1 MPADEKPSVFS
12 IQEWCFAARIS
23 APLFFKER
31 RNGRGPRVAHVGRRL
46 LVLES
51 PCDYFARLAL
61 EAESAQTRVLATV

>member
-1 MPADEKPSVFS
+1 MSAADEKQAVYS
-12 IQEWCFAARIS
+12 IQEWCFASRIS

-51 PCDYFARLAL
+51 PVDYYARL
-61 EAESAQTRVLATV
+61 EAESVQQLESAVA